1 MPPKA
6 AKKKT
11 RVEMRAELYLAMQQA
26 AQASQQAPEATQ
38 QASQQA
44 PEATQQAPEASQQAP
59 EATQQAPEATQQASV
74 LPLVLLVPSTHST
87 TGSTSPAP
95 PTRSIRCSFVTTQ
108 PPTEP
113 CRDVS

>member
-11 RVEMRAELYLAMQQA
+11 RVEMREELYLALQQA
-26 AQASQQAPEATQ
+26 SQASQQAA

-59 EATQQAPEATQQASV
+59 EATHQASV
-74 LPLVLLVPSTHST
+74 LPLVLPVPSTHST
-87 TGSTSPAP
+87 TGSTGPAP

-113 CRDVS
+113 GRDVS